1 MSDLRSQHTIRV
13 ITTEGVVKVRMAD
26 LSASDRSLIGQHW
39 NAVQRA
45 VRTGTTDDYINTDGQ
60 LIRGLDYFR
69 GRTVGS

>member
-1 MSDLRSQHTIRV
+1 MSDPRDRHTIRV
-13 ITTEGVVKVRMAD
+13 ITTEGVVNVRMAD

-45 VRTGTTDDYINTDGQ
+45 MRTGETNDYINPDGQ